1 MNALTKSEPAEVLLP
16 IDPMVSMIERVAMDP
31 NSDLTKL
38 ERMIELKER
47 HDASSA
53 RAEFAAAFAKASASF
68 PTIPLNGKS
77 NNGMYATLEDITK
90 LTRPVL
96 SEHGLAMTFA
106 VVVGQ
111 DVVVTAK
118 LMHKSG
124 HCEETSIALPR
135 DTSGSKNAV
144 QAVGS
149 TQKYGQRYT
158 AQAILG
164 LSLGKDDED
173 DGASSG
179 PITHDAPKRTTDQW
193 TATILQELPDNA
205 TPRDK
210 AQAVAQALCAQ
221 FRRMKGVKQ
230 IGNEWDRRAHLIEKM
245 ESAHPDLH
253 ETVCD
258 AYANRLDDIKES
270 KT

>member
-1 MNALTKSEPAEVLLP
+1 MTAIAKIDPVTNLIPA
-16 IDPMVSMIERVAMDP
+16 DPMVSMIERVAMDP

-47 HDASSA
+47 HDATNA

-118 LMHKSG
+118 LMHKAG
-124 HCEETSIALPR
+124 HCEETSMALPR

-173 DGASSG
+173 DGRGSG
-179 PITHDAPKRTTDQW
+179 PITSSAPKRTTDQW
-193 TATILQELPDNA
+193 TATILQDMPDDA

-221 FRRMKGVKQ
+221 FKRMKGEKQ
-230 IGNEWDRRAHLIEKM
+230 IGNEWDRRAHLIERM
-245 ESAHPDLH
+245 ESSDPDLH

-258 AYANRLDDIKES
+258 AYANRLEEIKEP
-270 KT
+270 T